1 MFNDNKSPLA
11 SLGIIGGSGAVVLGL
26 AQIGGWAISPADA
39 AELSDAFKGIAVSV
53 AGILA
58 VYGRYRAT
66 KRIGRN

>member
-1 MFNDNKSPLA
+1 MFNGKKSPLA

>member
-1 MFNDNKSPLA
+1 MFIDKKSPLA

-66 KRIGRN
+66 KRIGLD

>member
-1 MFNDNKSPLA
+1 MFKETKSPLA

-26 AQIGGWAISPADA
+26 AQLGGWAITPADA
-39 AELSDAFKGIAVSV
+39 AELSDAFKGLGVSI

-66 KRIGRN
+66 KRIGRD